1 MRGPGTGSRRRSIEA
16 ARFVAARADVVFL
29 ESLESDEEMRLA
41 CRSIPA
47 PMLAN
52 MADGGRTPI
61 RSKQELIELGYACA
75 IFPSMA
81 ALAACAAM
89 RAAMLN
95 LRATGSSKSPD
106 IPLFDFDEFCRI
118 IGFEEVWAFEEKWQ
132 RDLNK

>member
-1 MRGPGTGSRRRSIEA
+1 
-16 ARFVAARADVVFL
+16 VFL

-41 CRSIPA
+41 CRGIAA
-47 PMLAN
+47 PLLAN

-89 RAAMLN
+89 RMAMTSL
-95 LRATGSSKSPD
+95 LATGSSQSAD
-106 IPLFDFDEFCRI
+106 IRLFDFEEFCRI
-118 IGFEEVWAFEEKWQ
+118 IGLEEVWAFEEKWQ
-132 RDLNK
+132 RDLNKQVPELRPKQN